1 VNLLFF
7 GDVIG
12 KPGRRALAQIL
23 PGLVEE
29 YSAHLVSVN
38 VENAAGGFG
47 MTTDVYNELVGMGMD
62 VLTSGNHIWD
72 KKEFIPE
79 LDRLERI
86 LRPANYPPG
95 VPGRGLLVVES
106 KEGPVAFLNLSGRIF
121 MGAMDCPFR
130 VADQELDDLPPDV
143 KMIVVDMHAEATSE
157 KTALAHYLDGRVSAV
172 IGTHT
177 HIPTADEIILPKGTA
192 LQTDVGMTGPLYSV
206 IGVKASQAISRFL
219 TATPHRFEV
228 ASGPVVVNAVFISIK
243 PDGKAESIHR
253 IQKIL
258 TKDQKS

>member
-1 VNLLFF
+1 MNLLFF
-7 GDVIG
+7 GDIIG
-12 KPGRRALAQIL
+12 KPGRKALAQIL

-29 YSAHLVSVN
+29 YEADLVSVN
-38 VENAAGGFG
+38 GENAAGGFG
-47 MTTDVYNELVGMGMD
+47 MTTDVYDELVGMGID

-86 LRPANYPPG
+86 IRPANYPPG
-95 VPGRGLLVVES
+95 VPGRGALVLES

-130 VADQELDDLPPDV
+130 VADEEMENLPSDV
-143 KMIVVDMHAEATSE
+143 KMIVVDVHAEATSE
-157 KTALAHYLDGRVSAV
+157 KAALAHYLDGRISAL

-177 HIPTADEIILPKGTA
+177 HVPTADEIILPKGTA
-192 LQTDVGMTGPLYSV
+192 FQTDVGMTGPIHSV

-219 TATPHRFEV
+219 TAMPHRFEV
-228 ASGPVVVNAVFISIK
+228 ASGQVILNAVMISIK
-243 PDGKAESIHR
+243 PESGHAESIKR
-253 IQKIL
+253 IQKRL
-258 TKDQKS
+258 EK